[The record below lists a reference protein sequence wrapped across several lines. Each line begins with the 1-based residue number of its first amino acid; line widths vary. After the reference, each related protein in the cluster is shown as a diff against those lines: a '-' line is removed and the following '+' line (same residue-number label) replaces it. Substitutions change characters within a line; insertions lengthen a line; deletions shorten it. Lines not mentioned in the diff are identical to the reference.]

1 MEEEIFN
8 IIDNTRCRYSTEES
22 EFWKHYR
29 IGVLDGLKWQSLEK
43 GYNKAVEEFE
53 HWNLFSDEVLEHKTE
68 QRILDFQDHLLKS
81 ISEHKDFS
89 KIKECYIVRNI
100 CSVFTFYYI
109 LHEGENISELIS
121 ELEVDATD
129 VKNDVFTVWDL
140 RKSSIKITGALSLS
154 IRKKINVNTSEI
166 FSRTNED
173 TSLEKAIAL
182 LKQTTEYE
190 VVESFRE
197 KVNNLVYKNN
207 V

>member
-8 IIDNTRCRYSTEES
+8 IIDNTKCRYSTEES

-29 IGVLDGLKWQSLEK
+29 VGVLDGLKWQSLEK
-43 GYNKAVEEFE
+43 GYDKAIEEFE
-53 HWNLFSDEVLEHKTE
+53 HWNLFSDEVLE
-68 QRILDFQDHLLKS
+68 QRILDFQDQLIKS

-121 ELEVDATD
+121 ELEVDAID
-129 VKNDVFTVWDL
+129 VESDVFIVWDL
-140 RKSSIKITGALSLS
+140 RKSSIKIAGALNIS
-154 IRKKINVNTSEI
+154 IRKKINVSTSEI
-166 FSRTNED
+166 FSKTNEN
-173 TSLEKAIAL
+173 TNLKRAIAL
-182 LKQTTEYE
+182 LKLTTEYE

-197 KVNNLVYKNN
+197 KVNSLKY
-207 V
+207 